1 MIASDPL
8 VNEFLFLHSSNG
20 ILIAN
25 ASGEI
30 EQVNPA
36 GAALL
41 DVAVDLLIGST
52 VYKSFGSNPAL
63 LSLFTRLGEQVL
75 DVRLPRR
82 RLAAGIANTLADGR
96 RIVLLQD
103 VTEQREL
110 DSRREAFIATM
121 AHDLR
126 NPIAALIGY
135 ADLIDT
141 VGDLNKDQKHFL
153 SRVHDTAAKLHDVA
167 AELVD
172 LAWIEAGMPLK
183 HTPIDLKQPLQSVIE
198 ELTPMA
204 QEKQIS
210 IFVSVQDPLPEI
222 IGDLERIQLVIRKL
236 LHNAILYSSNEQI
249 VAIHAWSDQNEVF
262 CSVADQGMGI
272 DDDELELVFDRL
284 YRSRDDRVQ
293 SLPGGG
299 LGLTISR
306 RIINRHGGEI
316 WAVSS
321 LDKGSTFTFRLPAVN
336 A

>member
-1 MIASDPL
+1 MIASNPL
-8 VNEFLFLHSSNG
+8 VNEFVFLHSSNG

-25 ASGEI
+25 DAGEI

-36 GAALL
+36 AAALL

-52 VYKSFGSNPAL
+52 VQKSFANNSAL
-63 LSLFTRLGEQVL
+63 LGLFTRPGEQVI

-82 RLAAGIANTLADGR
+82 RLAAGIANTLADGK

-110 DSRREAFIATM
+110 DSRRDAFIATM

-153 SRVHDTAAKLHDVA
+153 TRVHDTAAKLHDVA

-183 HTPIDLKQPLQSVIE
+183 HTPIDLRLPLQSVIE

-210 IFVSVQDPLPEI
+210 FFVSVQDPLPEI
-222 IGDLERIQLVIRKL
+222 VGDVERIQIVIRKL
-236 LHNAILYSSNEQI
+236 LQNAILYSNNEQI
-249 VAIHAWSDQNEVF
+249 VAIHAWGDQQEVF
-262 CSVADQGMGI
+262 CSVADQGIGI

-284 YRSRDDRVQ
+284 YRSKDDRVQ

>member
-25 ASGEI
+25 AAGEI

-52 VYKSFGSNPAL
+52 VQKSFGANSAL
-63 LSLFTRLGEQVL
+63 ISLFTKPGELVL

-82 RLAAGIANTLADGR
+82 RLAAGIANTLTDGR

-110 DSRREAFIATM
+110 DSRREAFVATM

-153 SRVHDTAAKLHDVA
+153 TRVHDTAAKLHDVA

-183 HTPIDLKQPLQSVIE
+183 HTPFDLKQALQSVIE
-198 ELTPMA
+198 ELTPLA

-210 IFVSVQDPLPEI
+210 FFVSVQDPLPQI
-222 IGDLERIQLVIRKL
+222 IGDVVRIQLVVRKL
-236 LHNAILYSSNEQI
+236 LQNAILYSGNEQI
-249 VAIHAWSDQNEVF
+249 VAIHAWGDQNEVF

-299 LGLTISR
+299 LGLTIAR
-306 RIINRHGGEI
+306 RIVNRHGGEI